1 MTLSG
6 RTKSRL
12 QDPYLTPVGRLI
24 VLEVV
29 VRDARSAFIVG
40 IIATLAR
47 LAREGPGASKF
58 QKCDPRCI
66 YQLAN

>member
-1 MTLSG
+1 MILSG
-6 RTKSRL
+6 RTKSHH

-29 VRDARSAFIVG
+29 VRDARLAFIVG
-40 IIATLAR
+40 ITIKLAR
-47 LAREGPGASKF
+47 LAREVPGASKS
-58 QKCDPRCI
+58 QMCDPRCI